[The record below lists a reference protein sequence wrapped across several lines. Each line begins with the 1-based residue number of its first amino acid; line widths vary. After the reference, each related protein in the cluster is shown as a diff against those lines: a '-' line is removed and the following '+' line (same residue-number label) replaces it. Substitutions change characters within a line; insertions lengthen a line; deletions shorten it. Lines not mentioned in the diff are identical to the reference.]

1 VKLVHDSSNVA
12 TFAIDGV
19 SVADALRVMADEI
32 DAGEF
37 GETRAALVLLD
48 TPSQL
53 YMEHR
58 GIPFSRYE
66 TAGMLALASQTVF
79 DD

>member
-1 VKLVHDSSNVA
+1 VKLVHNADNVA
-12 TFAIDGV
+12 SFTIDGV
-19 SVADALRVMADEI
+19 SLADALRVMADEI
-32 DAGEF
+32 DGGEY
-37 GETRAALVLLD
+37 GEARHALVLID

-53 YMEHR
+53 FMESR

-66 TAGMLALASQTVF
+66 TAGLLALASQTVF